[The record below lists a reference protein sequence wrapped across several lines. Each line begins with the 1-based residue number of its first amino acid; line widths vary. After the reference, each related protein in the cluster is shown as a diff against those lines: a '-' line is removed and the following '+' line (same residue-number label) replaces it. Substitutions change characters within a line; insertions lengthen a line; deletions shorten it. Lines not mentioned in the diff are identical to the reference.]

1 MLISDA
7 RSRGLRRER
16 TLYAL
21 GAGGVALHT
30 ADHLVSAPERTL
42 LFVGAVGLAAFTIGL
57 VPALPWLTTR
67 AREVTDFVLGAIWTS
82 AAFVHHVLGLFV
94 GGTAPT
100 DYTGIAATIGGG
112 LIICAGLEA
121 RRPPLRRAGAH
132 DTAAPQPPS

>member
-1 MLISDA
+1 MISQA

-16 TLYAL
+16 TLYIL

-42 LFVGAVGLAAFTIGL
+42 LFVGAVGLAALTIGL
-57 VPALPWLTTR
+57 VPALPWLTAQ
-67 AREVTDFVLGAIWTS
+67 AREVIDFVLGATWTS

-94 GGTAPT
+94 GGAAPT

-121 RRPPLRRAGAH
+121 RRPPVRPASAH
-132 DTAAPQPPS
+132 NPAAPQPSQ